1 MKRRMN
7 QQYYNERTEAIVSE
21 SRENDMLLAQKP
33 DKKGLKE
40 ARAAAKEAEEKK
52 KSTRN
57 TIIGGICSVVVLG
70 LVLWNQGVFS
80 KTVPAFTIDNQA
92 YTANEVQMFYT
103 QSLYSAL
110 MGQLLPGEGGEAYS
124 FGTPAQ
130 DQLYSTSP
138 NFVTWHEF
146 FVQESVN
153 SLAQI
158 YAISEE
164 AKASGFTIPE
174 EGKEELAAITLQL
187 DTGWVGYYANK
198 AAYIRGAYGEEMTE
212 SRYLDLMEREV
223 LANYY
228 QQSIYDSFSFT
239 SSDLDSYYTENQD
252 ELDVITFTQFQFSTQ
267 PLDLETDEDG
277 LELAAT
283 EEQIA
288 AFNADKEEM
297 GLLADSLIEAVESG
311 TSWDAIEAEF
321 APSASDYFV
330 SQDWLATYLSSNA
343 DFGAWLLDEEREP
356 LETTKTGSGVG
367 YNATYVVTVY
377 EDRTR
382 ADEITSNL
390 HHIYWEVPTT
400 DDEVVTEEDW
410 LAAEEEATAWVENW
424 ISSGAD
430 LEEFANYAI
439 ANSKDTNTAS
449 VGGLME
455 HFSSFNSTTDTFTKD
470 CVDWASN
477 EERDSGDYTLIR
489 NEEGTTPGIS
499 ILYFEN
505 WNVSIWEVIAENSL
519 LALSLEAWIEEIK
532 DTFDSRLVYGEGM
545 DSIEEVSLF

>member
-1 MKRRMN
+1 M
-7 QQYYNERTEAIVSE
+7 SE

-70 LVLWNQGVFS
+70 LVLWNQGIFS

-130 DQLYSTSP
+130 DQFYSSSP

-164 AKASGFTIPE
+164 AKASGFTMPE

-187 DTGWVGYYANK
+187 DTAWVGYYANK
-198 AAYIRGAYGEEMTE
+198 ASYIRGAYGEEMTE
-212 SRYLDLMEREV
+212 SRYLDLMEREI

-228 QQSIYDSFSFT
+228 QRSIYDSFSFT
-239 SSDLDSYYTENQD
+239 NSDLESYYSENQE

-267 PLDLETDEDG
+267 PLELETDEDG

-283 EEQIA
+283 EDQIV

-311 TSWDAIEAEF
+311 TSWDDIEAEF
-321 APSASDYFV
+321 GSSASDYFV

-343 DFGAWLLDEEREP
+343 DFGAWLLSEEREP

-377 EDRTR
+377 EDRSR

-400 DDEVVTEEDW
+400 DEEIVTEEEW

-424 ISSGAD
+424 ISSGAN
-430 LEEFANYAI
+430 LEEFANYAV

-455 HFSSFNSTTDTFTKD
+455 HFSSFNSTTATFTKD
-470 CVDWASN
+470 CVDWASD
-477 EERDSGDYTLIR
+477 EERNGGDYTLIR

-519 LALSLEAWIEEIK
+519 LALSLEAWIDEIK

-545 DSIEEVSLF
+545 DTIEEVSLF